1 MAAGLADTPTSVAC
15 PAAGLEDA
23 VAAAA
28 AAADPDMCPA
38 VDQQVR
44 MPDRNV
50 KAVSEK
56 AAAKVELQTLFSQQ

>member
-15 PAAGLEDA
+15 PAAGLEDVVAA
-23 VAAAA
+23 VAAA
-28 AAADPDMCPA
+28 DPGMCPA

-56 AAAKVELQTLFSQQ
+56 AAAKAELQTLFSQQ